1 MFHISK
7 AIHANE
13 KKFGRVLEY
22 HKRIDLVLF
31 DWHVMSS
38 SRHNDVI
45 TIGILDFYQI
55 LPIKIKMFRDVSD
68 FQKRKTNDKNW
79 KENFILNTNKNILNS
94 LSCT

>member
-1 MFHISK
+1 
-7 AIHANE
+7 
-13 KKFGRVLEY
+13 
-22 HKRIDLVLF
+22 
-31 DWHVMSS
+31 MSS

-45 TIGILDFYQI
+45 TIEILDFYQI

-79 KENFILNTNKNILNS
+79 KENFILNTNKNILNN